1 MALIIH
7 TAFDWWELTWS
18 FSLWLE
24 SVAIFPQ
31 ITILSKYNGVEN
43 FTAHYIA
50 ALGSYRFFYILNWI
64 YRYYNE
70 KYLCWTSILSGILQ
84 VLLYADFFYLYVKN
98 MKLSVDTDLPVRI
111 KDESKN

>member
-24 SVAIFPQ
+24 SVAIMPQ
-31 ITILSKYNGVEN
+31 IAILTKSKEVET

-50 ALGSYRFFYILNWI
+50 ALGSYRFFYIINWV

-70 KYLCWTSILSGILQ
+70 KYLCWTSVASGVLQ
-84 VLLYADFFYLYVKN
+84 VLLYADFFYVYYK
-98 MKLSVDTDLPVRI
+98 K
-111 KDESKN
+111 

>member
-64 YRYYNE
+64 YRYYYE